1 MARFQKSSSW
11 TRAETLIQG
20 DTRGPGETRPRA
32 PARTR
37 TEALAWRDSRSGGPR
52 AGPGRVHAIGLV
64 NVSARA
70 ADAPSWQAAPTVSRA
85 ERAEPGGGAV
95 AGGGDPRV
103 GAGTLPAD
111 SRAYPEPGTVSP
123 RGSLRPSRAPRG
135 SGPARRSV
143 WLTAASLSPGPLLV
157 SMTIHGR
164 SPAPP
169 QNHAPPRPLGAG
181 TLKEK
186 AASSRGGANGGERP
200 IRGEGC
206 IRAGQAGQRGSR
218 RM

>member
-1 MARFQKSSSW
+1 MARFQQSSSW

-20 DTRGPGETRPRA
+20 DTRGPGGTRPRG

-37 TEALAWRDSRSGGPR
+37 PEALAWQDSRSGGPR
-52 AGPGRVHAIGLV
+52 AGLGRVHAIGLV
-64 NVSARA
+64 HVSARA

-85 ERAEPGGGAV
+85 ERAEPVGGAV
-95 AGGGDPRV
+95 VGGGDPRV
-103 GAGTLPAD
+103 RAGTLPAD

-123 RGSLRPSRAPRG
+123 RGSLRQSRAPRG

-143 WLTAASLSPGPLLV
+143 RLTTAHLSRGPLLV

-164 SPAPP
+164 S
-169 QNHAPPRPLGAG
+169 HAPPRPLGAG
-181 TLKEK
+181 TLKEGT
-186 AASSRGGANGGERP
+186 ASSRGGANGEERP
-200 IRGEGC
+200 IRGEDC
-206 IRAGQAGQRGSR
+206 VWAGQDGPRGSR